1 MTKVIAVH
9 SFKGGTGKTTLTANL
24 AAILAKN
31 RRVGVMDL
39 DLSGPGL
46 HVLFGVKKSEIKATL
61 TDIFLGDP
69 PSADVVIDLTKRF
82 TLKKGGLFFCP
93 ASNKVEDMLRLLKS
107 GLEVEIFQDTIQ
119 KVGEQNKLDYIIV
132 DTHPGVENDTVLAMG
147 CCDALVLVSR
157 VDQQDLFGTA
167 VMVLLAETFEKPTF
181 LTLNMIP
188 PGVRIKDAIKVG
200 QELSQLFRS
209 RFLQAFEFQLDV
221 INNLSRSV
229 FVVDNPDSSFAKK
242 VTEAVDT
249 LERELSGATKI
260 ANRPQTLNRLR
271 PPKTRR
277 IGEPAPLQRQQRRS
291 VIFRTENDHPPERC
305 YSDYAGSSRKT
316 GRRSVSTVPLLL
328 GEWHRRARRKYFQ
341 GEHRVHRRAEQTE
354 PRELGSLGTGRHE
367 PRTGQDPNRR
377 ARLRQEQRKHSC
389 SQLL

>member
-31 RRVGVMDL
+31 RREGVMDL

-46 HVLFGVKKSEIKATL
+46 HVLFGVKTSEIKQTVTDMLIVNAT
-61 TDIFLGDP
+61 P
-69 PSADVVIDLTKRF
+69 ADVVIDVTQRF
-82 TLKKGGLFFCP
+82 NLKKGGLFFCP

-107 GLEVEIFQDTIQ
+107 GLEVEVFQDTIQ

-132 DTHPGVENDTVLAMG
+132 DTHPGVENDTVLEMG

-229 FVVDNPDSSFAKK
+229 FVVDNPDSAFAHK
-242 VTEAVDT
+242 VNEAAEMLT
-249 LERELSGATKI
+249 KELEEIPKA
-260 ANRPQTLNRLR
+260 AN
-271 PPKTRR
+271 
-277 IGEPAPLQRQQRRS
+277 
-291 VIFRTENDHPPERC
+291 
-305 YSDYAGSSRKT
+305 
-316 GRRSVSTVPLLL
+316 
-328 GEWHRRARRKYFQ
+328 
-341 GEHRVHRRAEQTE
+341 
-354 PRELGSLGTGRHE
+354 
-367 PRTGQDPNRR
+367 
-377 ARLRQEQRKHSC
+377 
-389 SQLL
+389 

>member
-9 SFKGGTGKTTLTANL
+9 SFKGGTGKTTLTANI

-61 TDIFLGDP
+61 TDIFLGDATP
-69 PSADVVIDLTKRF
+69 ADVVIDLTQRF
-82 TLKKGGLFFCP
+82 NLKKGGLFFCP

-107 GLEVEIFQDTIQ
+107 GLEVEVFQDTIQ

-209 RFLQAFEFQLDV
+209 RFLQAFEVQLDV

-260 ANRPQTLNRLR
+260 AN
-271 PPKTRR
+271 
-277 IGEPAPLQRQQRRS
+277 
-291 VIFRTENDHPPERC
+291 
-305 YSDYAGSSRKT
+305 
-316 GRRSVSTVPLLL
+316 
-328 GEWHRRARRKYFQ
+328 
-341 GEHRVHRRAEQTE
+341 
-354 PRELGSLGTGRHE
+354 
-367 PRTGQDPNRR
+367 
-377 ARLRQEQRKHSC
+377 
-389 SQLL
+389 

>member
-1 MTKVIAVH
+1 
-9 SFKGGTGKTTLTANL
+9 
-24 AAILAKN
+24 
-31 RRVGVMDL
+31 
-39 DLSGPGL
+39 
-46 HVLFGVKKSEIKATL
+46 
-61 TDIFLGDP
+61 
-69 PSADVVIDLTKRF
+69 
-82 TLKKGGLFFCP
+82 
-93 ASNKVEDMLRLLKS
+93 
-107 GLEVEIFQDTIQ
+107 
-119 KVGEQNKLDYIIV
+119 
-132 DTHPGVENDTVLAMG
+132 MG

-260 ANRPQTLNRLR
+260 AN
-271 PPKTRR
+271 
-277 IGEPAPLQRQQRRS
+277 
-291 VIFRTENDHPPERC
+291 
-305 YSDYAGSSRKT
+305 
-316 GRRSVSTVPLLL
+316 
-328 GEWHRRARRKYFQ
+328 
-341 GEHRVHRRAEQTE
+341 
-354 PRELGSLGTGRHE
+354 
-367 PRTGQDPNRR
+367 
-377 ARLRQEQRKHSC
+377 
-389 SQLL
+389 

>member
-24 AAILAKN
+24 AATMARN
-31 RRVGVMDL
+31 HRVGVMDL

-61 TDIFLGDP
+61 TDIFLGDAQA
-69 PSADVVIDLTKRF
+69 SDVVVDLSQRYN
-82 TLKKGGLFFCP
+82 LKKGGLFFCP

-119 KVGEQNKLDYIIV
+119 RVGEQYKLDYIIV

-181 LTLNMIP
+181 LTLNMVP
-188 PGVRIKDAIKVG
+188 PGVRIKDAVKVG
-200 QELSQLFRS
+200 RELATLFKSQ
-209 RFLQAFEFQLDV
+209 FLQAFEFQIDV

-229 FVVDNPDSSFAKK
+229 FVIDNPDSPFAHK
-242 VTEAVDT
+242 VSE
-249 LERELSGATKI
+249 
-260 ANRPQTLNRLR
+260 
-271 PPKTRR
+271 
-277 IGEPAPLQRQQRRS
+277 
-291 VIFRTENDHPPERC
+291 
-305 YSDYAGSSRKT
+305 
-316 GRRSVSTVPLLL
+316 
-328 GEWHRRARRKYFQ
+328 
-341 GEHRVHRRAEQTE
+341 
-354 PRELGSLGTGRHE
+354 
-367 PRTGQDPNRR
+367 
-377 ARLRQEQRKHSC
+377 
-389 SQLL
+389 